1 MSDPLAV
8 ISLHQDTPELARTYE
23 QLGVIQFNHGKLL
36 LEPLALKLG
45 ERVLDVGTGTGR
57 LAEFAAHLVGPEGH
71 VVGIDPLES
80 RIAIAR
86 LRQSANLAFE
96 TGRAEDLSRFEAGAF
111 DVIYFNS
118 VLHWIADKRT
128 VLEQAHRALRPS
140 GRIGVT
146 IQDPTAPHESRILLR
161 RAVAQAGLDPSRLS
175 AQGVYA
181 ATDDELRALFDQ
193 TGFAGYHS
201 ELRTLIET
209 HGSVDELLGWSE
221 SSAFGNFLDGFSY
234 AEGKRI
240 RAAFAELVEAHRTP
254 EGLRLA
260 RYLRYA
266 FARRPD

>member
-8 ISLHQDTPELARTYE
+8 ISLYQDTPKLARTYD
-23 QLGVIQFNHGKLL
+23 QLGIIQFNHGKPL
-36 LEPLALKLG
+36 LEPLALRPG

-57 LAEFAAHLVGPEGH
+57 LAEHAAHLVGPTGH
-71 VVGIDPLES
+71 VVGIDPLDS

-86 LRQSANLAFE
+86 LRQSSNLVFE
-96 TGRAEDLSRFEAGAF
+96 TGRAEDLSRFAPDTF

-128 VLEQAHRALRPS
+128 ALEQAHRVLRPG
-140 GRIGVT
+140 GRIGLT
-146 IQDPTAPHESRILLR
+146 IQDPTAPHETRVLLR
-161 RAVAQAGLDPSRLS
+161 RAVAQAGLEASRLS
-175 AQGVYA
+175 VQGVHA

-193 TGFAGYHS
+193 TGFTGYHS
-201 ELRTLIET
+201 ELRTLVET

-240 RAAFAELVEAHRTP
+240 RSVFAELVEAHRTP
-254 EGLRLA
+254 QGLRLA

-266 FARRPD
+266 FARKPD